1 MDTREATDLLNWLEE
16 ERRRDKA
23 LLDELQKRVDQHED
37 QFSASSAEMD
47 RLEEG
52 LAQTS
57 AEAAGVSRFE
67 QALQQFK
74 NDLLLEM
81 RRWQERLRKETDRQD
96 EVLRQERQDRVLA
109 LARLEERV
117 KEALRLQQLLETEKA
132 EIQRLNKVA
141 SELRLQL
148 DETSKTVRGQ
158 QETLLAVGEQISR
171 NDQRLAQLLQG
182 QEDTKPSSQR
192 IGERLKYL
200 EGWAERGA
208 QQMADLQA
216 FGERLR
222 EEQAQ
227 FLGELR
233 TVDDRRKKQAARWAK
248 ELRTWR
254 DEAKGGREQLA
265 LSEKQY
271 RSAEKMLG
279 SLEKMRIQLEKD
291 REALE
296 HLERTTETRQRQQL
310 EDWRKESELLWLRN
324 EERWQQLSEEN
335 GKRDA
340 HIALLWESHVAHLR
354 RQIGELDKLIK
365 ELEKRLVRAGK

>member
-37 QFSASSAEMD
+37 QFSASAEKMD

-96 EVLRQERQDRVLA
+96 EVLRKERQDRVTA

-117 KEALRLQQLLETEKA
+117 KETLRLQQLLETEKA
-132 EIQRLNKVA
+132 EIQRLNKVS

-148 DETSKTVRGQ
+148 EDTSKTVRGQ
-158 QETLLAVGEQISR
+158 QERLLAVGEQISR

-182 QEDTKPSSQR
+182 QEDAKASSER
-192 IGERLKYL
+192 IAERLKYL

-233 TVDDRRKKQAARWAK
+233 TVDDRRKKQIAQWAK

-254 DEAKGGREQLA
+254 DEAKRIPEQLA
-265 LSEKQY
+265 LGEKQY

-279 SLEKMRIQLEKD
+279 SLEEVKIQLEKD

-296 HLERTTETRQRQQL
+296 HLERTAEERQRQQL

-335 GKRDA
+335 AKRDA
-340 HIALLWESHVAHLR
+340 HIALLWKSHVAHLR
-354 RQIGELDKLIK
+354 RQIGELDKSIK

>member
-23 LLDELQKRVDQHED
+23 LLDELHKRVDQHND
-37 QFSASSAEMD
+37 QFSASAEKMD

-81 RRWQERLRKETDRQD
+81 QRWQEGLRKETDRQE
-96 EVLRQERQDRVLA
+96 EVLRQERQDRVTA
-109 LARLEERV
+109 LARLDERV

-182 QEDTKPSSQR
+182 QEDTKTSSER

-200 EGWAERGA
+200 EGWAERGT

-233 TVDDRRKKQAARWAK
+233 TVDDRRKKQIAQWAK

-254 DEAKGGREQLA
+254 DEAKRTREQLA

-279 SLEKMRIQLEKD
+279 SLEEVKIQLEKD

-296 HLERTTETRQRQQL
+296 HLERTAEERQRQQL
-310 EDWRKESELLWLRN
+310 EDWRKENELLWLRN

-335 GKRDA
+335 AKRDA

>member
-23 LLDELQKRVDQHED
+23 LLDELQKKVDQHDD
-37 QFSASSAEMD
+37 QFSASGEKMD

-74 NDLLLEM
+74 DELLLEV

-96 EVLRQERQDRVLA
+96 EVLRQERQDRVTA
-109 LARLEERV
+109 LARLEQSV
-117 KEALRLQQLLETEKA
+117 KEALRFEQLLEAEKA
-132 EIQRLNKVA
+132 EVQRLNKVA

-148 DETSKTVRGQ
+148 EDTSKTVRAQ
-158 QETLLAVGEQISR
+158 QETLLAVGEQIGR
-171 NDQRLAQLLQG
+171 HDQRLAQLLQG
-182 QEDTKPSSQR
+182 QEDAKASSEQ
-192 IGERLKYL
+192 IAEQLKYL
-200 EGWAERGA
+200 EGWAERGT

-233 TVDDRRKKQAARWAK
+233 TVDDRRKKQITRWAK
-248 ELRTWR
+248 ELGTWR
-254 DEAKGGREQLA
+254 DEAKGIREQLA

-271 RSAEKMLG
+271 RSAEKMLS
-279 SLEKMRIQLEKD
+279 SLEEVKIQLEKD

-296 HLERTTETRQRQQL
+296 HLEQTAEERQRQQL
-310 EDWRKESELLWLRN
+310 EEWRKENELLWLRN

-335 GKRDA
+335 ARRDA

-354 RQIGELDKLIK
+354 RQIGELDKSIK